1 MAKTNQKKARTDK
14 YAKQSPATR
23 NFVQHAQWQFHRLLE
38 RLVNDPYAP
47 NHLDH
52 IADDH
57 PELGKALRKAGV
69 AGLTR
74 EQLWARRDEYIG
86 RLEAGAEPYTSSLY
100 STEWIPAN

>member
-1 MAKTNQKKARTDK
+1 MSKTNPKKAQTDK

-38 RLVNDPYAP
+38 RLVNDPYAQ

-52 IADDH
+52 IADGH
-57 PELGKALRKAGV
+57 PELCKALRKAEV

-86 RLEAGAEPYTSSLY
+86 RLESGEEPYSSPLY
-100 STEWIPAN
+100 SSEWTPAN